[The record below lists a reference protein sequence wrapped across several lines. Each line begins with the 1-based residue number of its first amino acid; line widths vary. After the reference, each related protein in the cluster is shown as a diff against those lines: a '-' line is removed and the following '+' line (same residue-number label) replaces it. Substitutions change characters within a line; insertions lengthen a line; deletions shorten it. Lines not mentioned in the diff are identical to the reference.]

1 MHGMASSQESV
12 TDTWREAF
20 IREFVTQ
27 FADGWPVGAQG
38 TT

>member
-1 MHGMASSQESV
+1 VTHQVNQESI
-12 TDTWREAF
+12 TNTRGEAF
-20 IREFVTQ
+20 IREFVTE